1 MKLYVQFPATVAE
14 REKVTRPSGWFAAT
28 ASSMLDQVTA
38 VEVENSRT
46 LSFQR

>member
-1 MKLYVQFPATVAE
+1 MYVQFPATVAE